1 MYQQFRFNKSGL
13 FRTLC
18 TTMAAVMVVAL
29 LPIFFSG
36 RASAGAISSKSI
48 TMSSSKVSDTG
59 VTYTIAF
66 TPASSYGAIAI
77 DFCTTPIA
85 GTTCTVAT
93 GLSVTGGSGTSA
105 GWTIS
110 YANQYS
116 ITATRAST
124 TSGAFALTVAGV
136 TNPSSNGTFYARIL
150 TWNGTA
156 TTGWSYSG
164 SPTEGS
170 SYTDSGAV
178 GLSTTQTITINAIVQ
193 EYLAFCVDG
202 TTTSA
207 AGTCTNTSVPT
218 ISLGTGSPSV
228 LSTSAVS
235 TASVY
240 SHLDTN
246 AVGGTAI
253 RLKSNTAGCAGLLYN
268 SVCNIKGVGDISG
281 AANPGTLSTAPGTI
295 PTGALGLLVSNLTAY
310 ATYSTNSLTAQAPYS
325 TASNYGMGTGVSSGN
340 GDLVTQTT
348 TAAPIY
354 GANTQYTFG
363 AVAAASTPAGLYSNT
378 FTLIATGTF

>member
-1 MYQQFRFNKSGL
+1 MFALTSFIAVNRVS
-13 FRTLC
+13 
-18 TTMAAVMVVAL
+18 AA
-29 LPIFFSG
+29 
-36 RASAGAISSKSI
+36 AISTKSI
-48 TMSSSKVSDTG
+48 TMSSSKVSDTS
-59 VTYTIAF
+59 VTYTAVF
-66 TPASSYGAIAI
+66 SPSSTYGAFAI

-85 GTTCTVAT
+85 GQACTNAT
-93 GLSVTGGSGTSA
+93 GLTLGAGCATLS
-105 GWTIS
+105 GWTVTCS
-110 YANQYS
+110 TAAPS
-116 ITATRAST
+116 ITATK
-124 TSGAFALTVAGV
+124 TSGTLTGGTATTLTITVA
-136 TNPSSNGTFYARIL
+136 TNPSSTGTFYGRIMS
-150 TWNGTA
+150 WSGNA
-156 TTGWSYSG
+156 TTGYSIAT
-164 SPTEGS
+164 STITEGTS
-170 SYTDSGAV
+170 FTDSGAV
-178 GLSTTQTITINAIVQ
+178 GLSTTQLITINAIVQ

-202 TTTSA
+202 TSTTTK
-207 AGTCTNTSVPT
+207 GTCTNTSVPT

-268 SVCNIKGVGDISG
+268 SVCNIKGVGDITG
-281 AANPGTLSTAPGTI
+281 ATNPSTLATAPGTT
-295 PTGALGLLVSNLTAY
+295 PTGALGLTVSNLTAF

-325 TASNYGMGTGVSSGN
+325 TGSSYGMGTGVSSGN

-363 AVAAASTPAGLYSNT
+363 AVAAANTPAGLYSNT